1 MRNYVMLLAGGLILL
16 LTGCASAPAKPSS
29 QNASANLFLPPSN
42 RALIFIYRNGNEG
55 IRETVMPQ
63 LVTVSVNGFTLGQ
76 TADKTYFRLNVKP
89 GTYTITSLAEN
100 VAKLNLTV
108 EAGKIYY
115 VQQEISSWSL
125 SPKSVLQQ
133 VDENKGHAAVFG
145 SKIIASNVSDAKLSV
160 SDTPASASSETQAS
174 APLSEKLREL
184 QGLKNDGLI
193 TEEEFQ
199 MKRQQLL
206 EKF

>member
-1 MRNYVMLLAGGLILL
+1 MLLAGALIIL
-16 LTGCASAPAKPSS
+16 LTGCASAPAKTSS
-29 QNASANLFLPPSN
+29 HDANAKLFLPPAN

-55 IRETVMPQ
+55 IRGTILPT

-115 VQQEISSWSL
+115 VQQEVSAWSL
-125 SPKSVLQQ
+125 SPKISLQQ
-133 VDENKGHAAVFG
+133 VDENKGHADVFE
-145 SKIIASNVSDAKLSV
+145 SKIIASNVADAKLTV
-160 SDTPASASSETQAS
+160 SDTPTSAPSETQA
-174 APLSEKLREL
+174 PVSEKLREL

-193 TEEEFQ
+193 TEDEFKK
-199 MKRQQLL
+199 KRQQLL
-206 EKF
+206 EKL